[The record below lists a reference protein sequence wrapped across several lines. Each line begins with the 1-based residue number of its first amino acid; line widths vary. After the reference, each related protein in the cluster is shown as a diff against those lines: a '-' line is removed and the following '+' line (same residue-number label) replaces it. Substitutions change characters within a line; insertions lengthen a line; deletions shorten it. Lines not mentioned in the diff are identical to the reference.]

1 MTFDEEGENILLRG
15 RLTQQVQL
23 GEHMVERFEKVLMKG
38 GLDKVIS
45 SQLENVFNTV
55 NKKVKKH
62 IKLRRQES
70 ISKKE
75 SDKELKKYAS

>member
-1 MTFDEEGENILLRG
+1 MLRG

-62 IKLRRQES
+62 IKLRR
-70 ISKKE
+70 
-75 SDKELKKYAS
+75 